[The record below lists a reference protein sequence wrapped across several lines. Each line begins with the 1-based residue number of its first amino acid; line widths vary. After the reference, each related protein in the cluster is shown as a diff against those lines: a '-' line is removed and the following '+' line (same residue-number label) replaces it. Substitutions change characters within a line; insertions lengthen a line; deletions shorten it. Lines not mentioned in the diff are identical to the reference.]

1 MEQLFNRI
9 FAGNAVNP
17 PDHVK
22 QTIFDRFN
30 NPVNIDWY
38 LKNDIYEAIFYENN
52 REHIAR
58 INEHGTLLDY
68 KINLPL
74 NTLPEGIKKIAISK
88 GEIMNVVS
96 IHNNNNI
103 GYEII
108 IRDAELKRYI
118 MKINGEGKVTEQKL
132 L

>member
-1 MEQLFNRI
+1 MEQLFNKL

-17 PDHVK
+17 PEHVK
-22 QTIFDRFN
+22 LTIFKRFKH
-30 NPVNIDWY
+30 PVNIDWY

-74 NTLPEGIKKIAISK
+74 NALPEGIKKIAESK

-96 IHNNNNI
+96 INHNNNI

-118 MKINGEGKVTEQKL
+118 IKINSGSKITEEKL

>member
-1 MEQLFNRI
+1 MKQLFKKI
-9 FAGNAVNP
+9 FAGDTVNP
-17 PDHVK
+17 PEHIK
-22 QTIFDRFN
+22 EAFYNAFK
-30 NPVNIDWY
+30 NPINIDWY
-38 LKNDIYEAIFYENN
+38 VRNEIFEAIFYENN

-58 INEHGTLLDY
+58 IGTDGKLLDY

-74 NTLPEGIKKIAISK
+74 DSLPEQIKTVIKSK

-96 IHNNNNI
+96 IHNRKYI
-103 GYEII
+103 SYEII

-118 MKINGEGKVTEQKL
+118 IKINNDGAITKEKL

>member
-1 MEQLFNRI
+1 MEQLFNKL
-9 FAGNAVNP
+9 FAGDTVNP
-17 PDHVK
+17 PGHIK
-22 QTIFDRFN
+22 QTIYDRFR

-52 REHIAR
+52 RENIAR
-58 INEHGTLLDY
+58 IDEHGTLLDY

-74 NTLPEGIKKIAISK
+74 DAVPERIKKIAESK

-96 IHNNNNI
+96 IHNDNNI

-118 MKINGEGKVTEQKL
+118 VKINSEGKITEEKL